1 LKKPAGSVR
10 FRFYKQKT
18 EKTESNRNKKNQKK
32 TKPNWKN
39 GAKTGKNRAKTE
51 KTEPNRFEP
60 VFALKNRTEP
70 KPVGLTRFRFFL
82 KKFGLVTF
90 FDKNRTEQKIITPT
104 TASCKNPQLLIYQQ
118 LPRGKRR
125 TELFGTLDK
134 TSYLTLIPMQVF
146 YFSIKKLN
154 IHDFNHNFK
163 TRSGPADRP
172 KAGTEPGW
180 KKKQRKKKTG
190 VARQT
195 WSKTRLQP
203 VYFFFLLKWRC
214 FDFLKNKNWLRR
226 PDDPVKTRNPELGPG
241 RV

>member
-1 LKKPAGSVR
+1 
-10 FRFYKQKT
+10 
-18 EKTESNRNKKNQKK
+18 
-32 TKPNWKN
+32 
-39 GAKTGKNRAKTE
+39 
-51 KTEPNRFEP
+51 
-60 VFALKNRTEP
+60 
-70 KPVGLTRFRFFL
+70 
-82 KKFGLVTF
+82 
-90 FDKNRTEQKIITPT
+90 
-104 TASCKNPQLLIYQQ
+104 LLIYQQ

-125 TELFGTLDK
+125 IELFGTLDK

-154 IHDFNHNFK
+154 IHAFNHNFK
-163 TRSGPADRP
+163 TRSGLTDRP
-172 KAGTEPGW
+172 EAGTEPGW

-195 WSKTRLQP
+195 RRVDPAKPGQKPGCNPFT
-203 VYFFFLLKWRC
+203 FFFLLKWRC